1 MDLIHE
7 TAGLMRELGRMKAR
21 DKARPKV
28 DNYPVSGTYLIPGMG
43 ASQSVRIT
51 VTSSALDWPF
61 IGLRIYDLT
70 ASTYIDN
77 PAYYK
82 QTTIGLSRIN
92 TFWVP
97 LGTVRPNTLRLEWTI
112 MAQSPSTVS
121 VGVE

>member
-1 MDLIHE
+1 MDLVHE

-28 DNYPVSGTYLIPGMG
+28 DNYPVSGTYLIPGM
-43 ASQSVRIT
+43 SVNQSVKLT
-51 VTSSALDWPF
+51 VTSSGLDWPF
-61 IGLRIYDLT
+61 VGLRIYDLT

-82 QTTIGLSRIN
+82 QTTNGLSRIN
-92 TFWVP
+92 VFWVP
-97 LGTVRPNTLRLEWTI
+97 LGTVRANTLRLEWTI
-112 MAQSPSTVS
+112 MAQSPSTVT